1 MDSNGDSSGNS
12 NVDTANAANEAM
24 GAGSNGAPAATLTE
38 AEAIRLAQAGNGEA
52 FEFLY
57 QMHCRRVYALCMRMT
72 GNPAEAEDLTQDA
85 FLQLF
90 RKISSFRGESS
101 FSTWLHR
108 LTVNVVLMRFR
119 RKRHPE
125 VSLDEPGGASGD
137 DAAALPFEIGEPDLR
152 VRGTLDRV
160 MLDRAIKQLPAGYK
174 VMFLLH
180 DIQGYA
186 HEEIAQILGCSIG
199 NSKSQLHKARL
210 RMRELLTS
218 RIRRARRK
226 RAAKTGRTSGAAVR
240 LKWPAPS
247 GA

>member
-1 MDSNGDSSGNS
+1 MDSNVKVAAAAS
-12 NVDTANAANEAM
+12 AANEVAS
-24 GAGSNGAPAATLTE
+24 AGQNGAPAAALTE
-38 AEAIRLAQAGNGEA
+38 AEAIRLAQAGDAEA

-72 GNPAEAEDLTQDA
+72 GNPAEAQDLTQDA

-90 RKISSFRGESS
+90 RKINSFRGESS

-108 LTVNVVLMRFR
+108 LTVNIVLMRFR

-125 VSLDEPGGASGD
+125 VSLDEP
-137 DAAALPFEIGEPDLR
+137 AAAGDEGEPLPFEIGEPDLR

-160 MLDRAIKQLPAGYK
+160 MLGRAIERLPAGYK
-174 VMFLLH
+174 VMFILH

-199 NSKSQLHKARL
+199 NSKSQLHKARM

-226 RAAKTGRTSGAAVR
+226 RAAKAGRLANTSLR
-240 LKWPAPS
+240 LKCPAPS
-247 GA
+247 VA

>member
-1 MDSNGDSSGNS
+1 MDSSRDF
-12 NVDTANAANEAM
+12 NVDAAKAANEVTS
-24 GAGSNGAPAATLTE
+24 AGSNGAAATALTE
-38 AEAIRLAQAGNGEA
+38 AEAIHLAQAGNAEA

-72 GNPAEAEDLTQDA
+72 GNPAEAQDLTQDA

-108 LTVNVVLMRFR
+108 LTVNVVLMKFR

-125 VSLDEPGGASGD
+125 VSLDEPAASGD
-137 DAAALPFEIGEPDLR
+137 EAAALPLEIGEPDLR

-174 VMFLLH
+174 VMFILH

-186 HEEIAQILGCSIG
+186 HEEIAQILGCTIG

-226 RAAKTGRTSGAAVR
+226 RAAKAGRMSGAAVG

>member
-1 MDSNGDSSGNS
+1 MYSIGDS
-12 NVDTANAANEAM
+12 NVDAANAANEVTS
-24 GAGSNGAPAATLTE
+24 AGSNGAPAAALTE
-38 AEAIRLAQAGNGEA
+38 AEAIRLAQAGDGEA

-72 GNPAEAEDLTQDA
+72 GNPAEAQDLTQDA

-125 VSLDEPGGASGD
+125 VSLDEPAASGD
-137 DAAALPFEIGEPDLR
+137 DPTPLALEIGEPDLR

-174 VMFLLH
+174 VMFVLH

-226 RAAKTGRTSGAAVR
+226 RTAKAGRTSGAAVG

>member
-1 MDSNGDSSGNS
+1 MDSSRDS
-12 NVDTANAANEAM
+12 NVDAANTANEVTS
-24 GAGSNGAPAATLTE
+24 AGSKGARTSALTE
-38 AEAIRLAQAGNGEA
+38 AEAIRRAQTGDAEA

-72 GNPAEAEDLTQDA
+72 GNPAEAQDLTQDA

-125 VSLDEPGGASGD
+125 VSLDEPGASGD
-137 DAAALPFEIGEPDLR
+137 DPTPLAFEIGEPDLR

-174 VMFLLH
+174 VMFVLH

-226 RAAKTGRTSGAAVR
+226 RAAKAGRTSGAAVG

>member
-1 MDSNGDSSGNS
+1 MAEQERELHMAS
-12 NVDTANAANEAM
+12 NVNVTNAANASNEAP
-24 GAGSNGAPAATLTE
+24 PAALTE
-38 AEAIRLAQAGNGEA
+38 AEAIRLAQAGDAGA
-52 FEFLY
+52 FELLY
-57 QMHCRRVYALCMRMT
+57 RMHSNRVYALCMRMT
-72 GNPAEAEDLTQDA
+72 GNPAEAQDLTQDA

-125 VSLDEPGGASGD
+125 VSLDEPAASGD
-137 DAAALPFEIGEPDLR
+137 EAAGLPLEIGEPDLR

-160 MLDRAIKQLPAGYK
+160 VLDRAIKQLPEGYK
-174 VMFLLH
+174 LMFILH
-180 DIQGYA
+180 DVQGYG

-210 RMRELLTS
+210 RLRELLTS
-218 RIRRARRK
+218 RIRCTRRK
-226 RAAKTGRTSGAAVR
+226 RAAKAGSTSSAHMNLEYPAASGA
-240 LKWPAPS
+240 
-247 GA
+247 